1 MGNVLKGAHTAN
13 LELQSLCEQNMKHCR
28 EWASGQTLCQGQAD
42 DCLGNTHLFHIKDK
56 TPGCDSGG
64 SFSRYS

>member
-1 MGNVLKGAHTAN
+1 
-13 LELQSLCEQNMKHCR
+13 MKPCL
-28 EWASGQTLCQGQAD
+28 EWAPGQTLCQGQAD

-64 SFSRYS
+64 GGGVHLADIAGPMYHV